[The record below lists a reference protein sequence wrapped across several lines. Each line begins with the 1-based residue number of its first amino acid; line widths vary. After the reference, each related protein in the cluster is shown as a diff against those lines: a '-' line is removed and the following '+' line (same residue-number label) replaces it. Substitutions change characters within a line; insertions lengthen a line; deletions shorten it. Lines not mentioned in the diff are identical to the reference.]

1 MFFYLI
7 KNNYISFIENNEDN
21 INILV
26 YGCMFY
32 IIAHLLLVN
41 LINSLSIYFWII
53 LCSDCLTM
61 YLLFNKIKNNKIEIN
76 DNFEIKN
83 YDSEAEVNNLIDS
96 IVNEDY

>member
-1 MFFYLI
+1 ML
-7 KNNYISFIENNEDN
+7 
-21 INILV
+21 
-26 YGCMFY
+26 
-32 IIAHLLLVN
+32 
-41 LINSLSIYFWII
+41 
-53 LCSDCLTM
+53 DCLTM